1 MKTSFTLIAIATITF
16 SASVSATNVQLRP
29 ADNTFE
35 TKVCYSA
42 ATEGLKAAYEL
53 VRKSTE
59 NFDRFT
65 AILSC
70 NGKSLARTARTFKQA
85 DQEQTQNIRK
95 IRFVTDE
102 SLESQI
108 CLDAVLIG
116 VDVALEKHDMQR
128 FNIICNNQDIKTFA
142 KKFEGK
148 TVSL

>member
-1 MKTSFTLIAIATITF
+1 MKPLFTLIAIATITF
-16 SASVSATNVQLRP
+16 SASVTATNVQLRP

-53 VRKSTE
+53 VRESTE

-70 NGKSLARTARTFKQA
+70 NGKSLIRTARTFKQTN
-85 DQEQTQNIRK
+85 QEQAQTARK
-95 IRFVTDE
+95 VRFVTDE

-108 CLDAVLIG
+108 CLDAVLVG
-116 VDVALEKHDMQR
+116 VDVALEKHDMQK

-142 KKFEGK
+142 KKFVGK

>member
-1 MKTSFTLIAIATITF
+1 MKTLFTSIAIATITF

-35 TKVCYSA
+35 TKVCFAA

-53 VRKSTE
+53 VRESTE
-59 NFDRFT
+59 NFDHFT

-70 NGKSLARTARTFKQA
+70 NGKSLVRTARTFKQT
-85 DQEQTQNIRK
+85 EQAQTTRK
-95 IRFVTDE
+95 VGFVTDE

-116 VDVALEKHDMQR
+116 VDVALQKHDMQG

-142 KKFEGK
+142 KKFART